1 MRNVPWQLP
10 DEERSRDMS
19 DPTREPTKG
28 APPGDSHAPHP
39 ALRALWALGG
49 GPLAFVRA
57 DERLAE
63 RLSRMTRD
71 EVPAIVRDDGRS
83 IVALAAGVDLA
94 NVSRGFGNADEGMHE
109 PNDANAE
116 ERRSALSSV
125 LARLRE
131 QERATPGAN
140 PSVSS
145 VTSAPLR
152 VPKLFNAKASGAPR
166 AQRSASPPSPGA
178 SGHAIGAALAA
189 TITEPTAPSRW
200 PSVGAVTAGRT
211 ASTTSVP
218 RISGA
223 ARAIVEGATS
233 ANPLAQ
239 LLAPS
244 STAIQAMLA
253 DYAANT
259 APPAPQ
265 DAAARAAARLLQ
277 ITERVERKIAAARA
291 GAAGDVTRQ
300 ARTAR
305 GAGHPPTP
313 SSGEQHRRQQ
323 EGDATPAAGAART
336 SLRAQ
341 GGATA
346 PAVAHSPAASFS
358 APEQAVELRGFRG
371 LAMRAASDETP
382 PGERAPMLQPLRHAR
397 RGWDEVDAADAWSLD
412 SAARLEGLDLDE
424 VAS

>member
-1 MRNVPWQLP
+1 
-10 DEERSRDMS
+10 MS
-19 DPTREPTKG
+19 DPTREPTKA
-28 APPGDSHAPHP
+28 APPGESHAPHP

-94 NVSRGFGNADEGMHE
+94 SVSSGLGNADQGMHE

-116 ERRSALSSV
+116 ERQSPLSNV
-125 LARLRE
+125 LTKLRE
-131 QERATPGAN
+131 QQRTKHDTH
-140 PSVSS
+140 SS
-145 VTSAPLR
+145 ASSAPLR
-152 VPKLFNAKASGAPR
+152 LPKLFNAKASGAPR
-166 AQRSASPPSPGA
+166 AQRSASPPLPGA

-189 TITEPTAPSRW
+189 TITEPTAPPRW

-218 RISGA
+218 RISGPV
-223 ARAIVEGATS
+223 RAIVEGAKS

-244 STAIQAMLA
+244 STAIKAMLA

-291 GAAGDVTRQ
+291 AAGGDLTRQ

-305 GAGHPPTP
+305 GVGHPPTP

-323 EGDATPAAGAART
+323 EGDATPSAGAART

-346 PAVAHSPAASFS
+346 PSVAHSTAASFS